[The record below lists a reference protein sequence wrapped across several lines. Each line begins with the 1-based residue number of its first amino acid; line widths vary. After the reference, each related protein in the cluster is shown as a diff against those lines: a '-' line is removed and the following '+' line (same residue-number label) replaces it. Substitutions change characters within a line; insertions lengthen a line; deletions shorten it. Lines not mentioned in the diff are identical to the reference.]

1 LTKKYFAFSKT
12 VEFMQTIAAFFPGRI
27 TSLGAAKFGLYE
39 TKNKKSNKFLTI
51 LNFK

>member
-1 LTKKYFAFSKT
+1 MLFFFNNRRGQGEYCS
-12 VEFMQTIAAFFPGRI
+12 IFPGRI

-39 TKNKKSNKFLTI
+39 TKNNNENKFLTA